1 MIGTILAGA
10 AGVLAAPAVGGLAW
24 RTVRQRQVAKTLEIT
39 TPKRIVE
46 QRFVT
51 LGGIDQWI
59 QLRGEDRANPVL
71 LVLHGGPGWP
81 NAVFTP
87 PLRPW
92 ERHFTVVQWDHR
104 GAGKTLRRTG
114 KAGSGPMTFDQRVAD
129 AVELVEFL
137 RRHLGVDKVVL
148 LAESMGTLTGLPLA
162 KRRPDLVAALVV
174 TDLYVNMAANEA
186 RKHQLTLERL
196 RAAGNTKGIAAL
208 AVFPVNVVDEDC
220 HRGQAVERGVWSPVI
235 VGPQPAAEG
244 STALQ
249 VGAIEPR
256 IGPLLQQGLVEPL
269 HLAIG
274 LGSIPASPL
283 ERDGQ
288 PGSGLGEQDRL
299 GIGLGVIGQDPL
311 DPYPVVG
318 EEAGCLDQ
326 EQRCGGGRLVGEDLA
341 EGDPRAVVHGRVD
354 VVIAD
359 PTTGG
364 GGGAAAVGAVA
375 AAVGDAAQLLDV
387 DVDQLAGMLALVA
400 HDHPAGPVGVG
411 KPAHP
416 VTPKDPI
423 DGRASH
429 PKPPGQPMRPLAV
442 TAASG
447 EHATDLGSGE
457 GVGATLRS
465 RAAVGQPSLPVLAI
479 AAQPL
484 VGRGPRHAQGL
495 GGLGWGPAELGD
507 ALDQQQP
514 TELGQAGTTMGHEG
528 PLPARSLNSPSRSRG
543 PSTVNNAAGNYT

>member
-39 TPKRIVE
+39 TPNRIVE

-129 AVELVEFL
+129 AVELIEFL

-208 AVFPVNVVDEDC
+208 EQIGADPAGWDLRAWNTNMAWAFRTNLPTPKLDRRLLLPLALSSPLYTLRDLASVF
-220 HRGQAVERGVWSPVI
+220 
-235 VGPQPAAEG
+235 VGFQW
-244 STALQ
+244 STAQMLTELK
-249 VGAIEPR
+249 AYDAR
-256 IGPLLQQGLVEPL
+256 
-269 HLAIG
+269 
-274 LGSIPASPL
+274 
-283 ERDGQ
+283 
-288 PGSGLGEQDRL
+288 RL
-299 GIGLGVIGQDPL
+299 GPRLEVPFFLFQGATD
-311 DPYPVVG
+311 VVTLTSLAT
-318 EEAGCLDQ
+318 EYFTEVQAPTKELALIPDAGHFAAFTQ
-326 EQRCGGGRLVGEDLA
+326 PHRFLA
-341 EGDPRAVVHGRVD
+341 ELRTRV
-354 VVIAD
+354 
-359 PTTGG
+359 
-364 GGGAAAVGAVA
+364 
-375 AAVGDAAQLLDV
+375 
-387 DVDQLAGMLALVA
+387 
-400 HDHPAGPVGVG
+400 
-411 KPAHP
+411 
-416 VTPKDPI
+416 
-423 DGRASH
+423 
-429 PKPPGQPMRPLAV
+429 RPLA
-442 TAASG
+442 AA
-447 EHATDLGSGE
+447 
-457 GVGATLRS
+457 
-465 RAAVGQPSLPVLAI
+465 P
-479 AAQPL
+479 
-484 VGRGPRHAQGL
+484 
-495 GGLGWGPAELGD
+495 
-507 ALDQQQP
+507 
-514 TELGQAGTTMGHEG
+514 
-528 PLPARSLNSPSRSRG
+528 SPSPTRK
-543 PSTVNNAAGNYT
+543 A